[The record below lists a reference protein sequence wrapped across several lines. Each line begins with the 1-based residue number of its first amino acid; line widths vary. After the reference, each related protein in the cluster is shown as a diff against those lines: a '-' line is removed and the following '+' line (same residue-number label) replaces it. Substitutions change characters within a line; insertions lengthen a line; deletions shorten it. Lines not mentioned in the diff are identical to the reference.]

1 MVLCGAMT
9 VGLGISVCSGQMAP
23 KSVFLSR
30 LPRIPVVGDWRAPRF
45 CDVMNGEPV
54 PANWFHRVGIGIRRP
69 TCSREGTL
77 RGAFA
82 ACGHRSPVLAALTDH
97 VHGWRCPSVEWL
109 LAPLE

>member
-1 MVLCGAMT
+1 MKKKCEVVVLSNGNRARRR
-9 VGLGISVCSGQMAP
+9 VAEN
-23 KSVFLSR
+23 SR
-30 LPRIPVVGDWRAPRF
+30 RGDWRAPRF